1 MEDIE
6 MAENNKEQV
15 SNEEGQTEME
25 TQVSNNKEGQ
35 TVSQPDGSEL
45 DLVKEYTL
53 SKLTGE
59 KYTGR
64 EIKQRINES
73 KLFREKQSQ
82 FDKQTAE
89 LAKKEEGYQR
99 EIERLKTEKSLFET
113 NSRINRIEQ
122 KETDDFDPFAPDEEE
137 STKPMTRVEAPV
149 RQQNN
154 PDDIEKK
161 VMSLVDQRLDLERQQ
176 RDLIEKSQNFDRAR
190 DRSLRIQ
197 LKKEFPSAD
206 EDEIQDMIGSMDV
219 VRKNDLDARNRYGDD
234 MDKAMELIIEGDSYS
249 LRAAKAMASAM
260 LKQERAE
267 VKAKQQR
274 EIETI
279 TKGMFEAP
287 EGKETKPV
295 TNPKNEMKARQQ
307 RKKDAEDMLRKMNS
321 VRQNG

>member
-35 TVSQPDGSEL
+35 TVSQPDGLEV

-53 SKLTGE
+53 NKLTGE
-59 KYTGR
+59 KYTGH
-64 EIKQRINES
+64 EIRQRINES

-99 EIERLKTEKSLFET
+99 EIERLKTEKSLLET

-137 STKPMTRVEAPV
+137 STKPMTREIPV

-154 PDDIEKK
+154 PEEIEKK

-176 RDLIEKSQNFDRAR
+176 RDLIEKSQSFSRAR
-190 DRSLRIQ
+190 DRTLRTQ
-197 LKKEFPSAD
+197 VKKEFPSAN
-206 EDEIQDMIGSMDV
+206 EDEIEAIVGSMDV
-219 VRKNDLDARNRYGDD
+219 ARKNDLEANMSYGNDP
-234 MDKAMELIIEGDSYS
+234 DKAMGLITEADTYS
-249 LRAAKAMASAM
+249 LRAAKAMATAM

-267 VKAKQQR
+267 AKDKQQR

-279 TKGMFEAP
+279 SKGVFETP
-287 EGKETKPV
+287 SGKDTKPV
-295 TNPKNEMKARQQ
+295 TNPKDELKARQQ

-321 VRQNG
+321 VKMNG